1 MKNLKVKVD
10 ELIFE
15 LSYGPNEDKL
25 PKVEIEN
32 KTSMFFVTLD
42 VAKAK
47 EIKNLLNR
55 YIQEMEDR
63 SSAE

>member
-1 MKNLKVKVD
+1 MKNLKIKVD

-15 LSYGPNEDKL
+15 LSYDSSEMPL

-32 KTSMFFVTLD
+32 NTSMILVSLD
-42 VAKAK
+42 VEKAI
-47 EIKNLLNR
+47 EIRNLLNR

-63 SSAE
+63 SNIE

>member
-1 MKNLKVKVD
+1 MKNLKIKVD

-15 LSYGPNEDKL
+15 LSYDSSAIPV

-32 KTSMFFVTLD
+32 STSMFLVSLD
-42 VAKAK
+42 VDKAI
-47 EIKNLLNR
+47 EIRNLLNR

-63 SSAE
+63 